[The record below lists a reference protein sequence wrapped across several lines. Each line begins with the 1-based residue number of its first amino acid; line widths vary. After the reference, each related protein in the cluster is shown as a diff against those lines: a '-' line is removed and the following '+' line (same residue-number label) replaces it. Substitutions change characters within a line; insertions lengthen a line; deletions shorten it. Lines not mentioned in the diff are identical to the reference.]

1 MSSATRSAPAR
12 ATTIVGRRPIG
23 TSPVGRVVLHAFLI
37 TVAVIWL
44 VPIVAAFYSSFRF
57 FETDTNINGVFSWPE
72 ALTLENTAATTVQF
86 LPGLSTTMPLA
97 ALLLVVGGIGATAA
111 WVFAVWTG
119 VVKRVESQ
127 VNPDELDAQQVRIR
141 ELEED
146 VQRYR
151 ATVDA
156 QLGLLPAA
164 GESSSP
170 NE

>member
-1 MSSATRSAPAR
+1 MKQLNF
-12 ATTIVGRRPIG
+12 
-23 TSPVGRVVLHAFLI
+23 VLIF
-37 TVAVIWL
+37 
-44 VPIVAAFYSSFRF
+44 SFGLAMVMF
-57 FETDTNINGVFSWPE
+57 
-72 ALTLENTAATTVQF
+72 TLENTAPTTVTF
-86 LPGLSTTMPLA
+86 LPGLTATLPLA
-97 ALLLVVGGIGATAA
+97 AMLLVVGGIGATAA

-127 VNPDELDAQQVRIR
+127 INPSEMEAQQVRIR

-164 GESSSP
+164 GQTSGSDLGAADP
-170 NE
+170 A